1 MKKAIPLLCL
11 LLILLLSACGSEN
24 KEKTDSSKEIHP
36 HTFSEHGANATHH
49 YKLCECGE
57 KDDVTKHDFT
67 EGDFCETCGFYIY
80 TASDGWYSFHI
91 PDEHGSIIRQMDFDG
106 HDKLVYD
113 WRYEYEY
120 YDDFSSKRIVTYR
133 DDSLL
138 SEQTFQ
144 RCENPENG
152 DVYLS
157 EEIYYAEDGSQEFLV
172 YDEYCNILS
181 VTMIDSAGDIIIQDI
196 YNYEFDDNGN
206 CTHETI
212 YTNGIPSL
220 EMFYQPDA
228 DGNFYSY
235 HCIYYTEAGEI
246 ESEFYYD
253 AFGNEIS

>member
-24 KEKTDSSKEIHP
+24 KEKTDSSQEIHP

-49 YKLCECGE
+49 YMLCECGE
-57 KDDVTKHDFT
+57 KDDVTKHAFT
-67 EGDFCETCGFYIY
+67 EDDFCEICGFYIY
-80 TASDGWYSFHI
+80 TSDGYYSFHI
-91 PDEHGSIIRQMDFDG
+91 PDEHGSIIRQLAFDD
-106 HDKLVYD
+106 HDELVYD

-144 RCENPENG
+144 RCKNPENG
-152 DVYLS
+152 DIYLS

-181 VTMIDSAGDIIIQDI
+181 VTMIDSAGDVITQDV
-196 YNYEFDDNGN
+196 YTYEFDTDGN

-212 YTNGIPSL
+212 HTDGALSL
-220 EMFYQPDA
+220 EFFYEPDA
-228 DGNFYSY
+228 EGCYYASRI
-235 HCIYYTEAGEI
+235 IYYDENGQI
-246 ESEFYYD
+246 ESDFLYD
-253 AFGNEIS
+253 AFGNEIG